1 MQELAKKINEEILN
15 SSVYKRYLNSKKNVE
30 NNECLLD
37 LQNNMKILK
46 DKICKEKNDELV
58 EEYYSLDK
66 EYNSHPL
73 VKEYLAS
80 KSDLNALL
88 LDISDILSF

>member
-46 DKICKEKNDELV
+46 DKICKEKNLK
-58 EEYYSLDK
+58 YKSLDETSK
-66 EYNSHPL
+66 TAY
-73 VKEYLAS
+73 KKYLE
-80 KSDLNALL
+80 N
-88 LDISDILSF
+88 FN